1 MSKVFFHI
9 YSMSYFLVF
18 VNFYYKKPPVSRHM
32 MNRGLGGE
40 FPNGLERRDNME
52 NINKI
57 VINEFD
63 KKTLEVGKIYLLKG
77 EAKSEHK
84 TLSIGEPVKI
94 ISMKKDNNNLII
106 EIADSDGN
114 EYIIENYYT
123 QHCLQELSDK
133 EVDMILN
140 EEDPILKSEKCTKLN
155 KIIINC
161 GATVLGVSFFVFPF
175 LFLQKVNITLSIM
188 FFSVFIVLL
197 IVAPT
202 ITMFT
207 EPFVKND
214 KVKEA
219 FFSTLDNVK
228 KLKKIKEKSC

>member
-1 MSKVFFHI
+1 MDK
-9 YSMSYFLVF
+9 
-18 VNFYYKKPPVSRHM
+18 
-32 MNRGLGGE
+32 
-40 FPNGLERRDNME
+40 
-52 NINKI
+52 INKI

-63 KKTLEVGKIYLLKG
+63 KKILEVGKTYLLKG

-84 TLSIGEPVKI
+84 TLNVGEPVKI
-94 ISMKKDNNNLII
+94 ISMEKDDDSLLI
-106 EIADSDGN
+106 EIIDSDDN
-114 EYIIENYYT
+114 EYIIENYYN
-123 QHCLQELSDK
+123 QRCLQELSDK

-155 KIIINC
+155 KIIISC
-161 GATVLGVSFFVFPF
+161 GATMLGVSFFVFPF
-175 LFLQKVNITLSIM
+175 LFLQKVNITLCFMFLSI
-188 FFSVFIVLL
+188 FITLL
-197 IVAPT
+197 IIAPT

-228 KLKKIKEKSC
+228 KLKKLKEKSC